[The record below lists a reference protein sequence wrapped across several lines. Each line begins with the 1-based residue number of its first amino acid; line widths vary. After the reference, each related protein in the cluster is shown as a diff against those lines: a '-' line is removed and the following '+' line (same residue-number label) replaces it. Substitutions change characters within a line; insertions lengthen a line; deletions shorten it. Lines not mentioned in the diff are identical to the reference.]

1 MVPFKSLGM
10 AYKVLKCIK
19 IQYSTYA
26 KLFIVNSKLTLK
38 QLSAEVTKNIVL
50 IPMRINDYDT
60 VNEMLV
66 RNLRSFL

>member
-10 AYKVLKCIK
+10 AYKVLICIE
-19 IQYSTYA
+19 IQYRPYA

-50 IPMRINDYDT
+50 ISMRINDYDT